1 MHRDTKCLRR
11 TKIIEPISKCLHR
24 TKIIKPREIPRRLQK
39 STYHAHL
46 PAPLWQMFITEE
58 TLSCSKAGH
67 VSHLPCYVCSRA
79 VNPRVQSSGV
89 HVAERGRKLF
99 PCRSVESRWGR
110 RVVWMIGEGWK
121 WHAQLANAPT
131 ESAAVLTARKQV
143 APNGRPQL
151 TCTCISV
158 TSGGAGPTWW
168 WRQILVQL
176 RFVASIAGVS
186 FLFVH
191 GCAAILVVLLIHQHT
206 WQRHVGPMYW
216 TIERFT
222 EMD

>member
-58 TLSCSKAGH
+58 TLSCSKAGQ

-99 PCRSVESRWGR
+99 PCRVEVGEACCVNDWRGVKMTR
-110 RVVWMIGEGWK
+110 AIGECPHGISCRAHSSQASCTQWPAAGPSLRAPGGSGK
-121 WHAQLANAPT
+121 SLRSCVSWLPLPACHSYSCTAAQLY
-131 ESAAVLTARKQV
+131 
-143 APNGRPQL
+143 
-151 TCTCISV
+151 
-158 TSGGAGPTWW
+158 
-168 WRQILVQL
+168 
-176 RFVASIAGVS
+176 
-186 FLFVH
+186 
-191 GCAAILVVLLIHQHT
+191 LLSC
-206 WQRHVGPMYW
+206 
-216 TIERFT
+216 
-222 EMD
+222 